1 MKRAAKR
8 ITLYF
13 WLAIAAVQLLF
24 AARLAP
30 AKSAFVPENRT
41 WQIFPLAAQAHQ
53 LNPSQVSEP
62 QRQRPPPPLKT
73 ALGELLGPETNL
85 TGVGGAQNVV
95 NGLRLADQLTLES
108 ANSPFTSTGELTQSA
123 IDNSTQLFAPGT
135 VGNPNIPS
143 NLGKFTTPTYQS
155 PSGPFQVHFYMDP
168 QTGEVWYNLDYK
180 VKFNSGIK

>member
-73 ALGELLGPETNL
+73 ALGELLGPESET
-85 TGVGGAQNVV
+85 
-95 NGLRLADQLTLES
+95 
-108 ANSPFTSTGELTQSA
+108 LTQTEFDFIKGDLSGKLSNWNA
-123 IDNSTQLFAPGT
+123 TQATDTPIKSRFRTISIAASLFQWD
-135 VGNPNIPS
+135 
-143 NLGKFTTPTYQS
+143 LQKQS
-155 PSGPFQVHFYMDP
+155 INREEDQEIHFVVAFQR
-168 QTGEVWYNLDYK
+168 LDM
-180 VKFNSGIK
+180 GM